1 MTLILF
7 PGASF
12 TFVLIG
18 GTALA
23 LAVGFAFDKL
33 AGN

>member
-1 MTLILF
+1 MTSILL
-7 PGASF
+7 PWASF

-23 LAVGFAFDKL
+23 LAVGLAFDKL